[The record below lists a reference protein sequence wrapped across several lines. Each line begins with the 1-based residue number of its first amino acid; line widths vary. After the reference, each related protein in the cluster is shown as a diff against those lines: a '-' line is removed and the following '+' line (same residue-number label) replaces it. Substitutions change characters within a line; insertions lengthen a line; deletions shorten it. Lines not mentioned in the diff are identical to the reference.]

1 MKSLHYWNSVLA
13 LSLAGT
19 LFAGYLAG
27 TKLITGS
34 CALSEPCPYVLGYP
48 ACWYGF
54 GMFVMM
60 FIVSLRGRFMLTK
73 QTTMCR
79 IGMRVVS
86 LAGVLFAGTLVAKE
100 IPMMFSSFA
109 PSYAMGLPSCAYGL
123 LFYIAIAVLSFF
135 REDSTHNVVDTAL
148 VEG

>member
-19 LFAGYLAG
+19 VFAGYLAG

-54 GMFVMM
+54 GMFAMM
-60 FIVSLRGRFMLTK
+60 FIISLRGRFISMK
-73 QTTMCR
+73 KTTMCR
-79 IGMRVVS
+79 LGMRVIS
-86 LAGVLFAGTLVAKE
+86 FIGILFAGTLVAKE
-100 IPMMFSSFA
+100 IPMIFSPFG

-123 LFYIAIAVLSFF
+123 LFYIAIAVLSFV
-135 REDSTHNVVDTAL
+135 REDTARDVVDTAL
-148 VEG
+148 V